1 MIVSHADLGSLI
13 KPVGRGEYPAR
24 TVKGS
29 QSVYRA
35 IAVLRGVARHH
46 STGVTV
52 TALCDELDLTPAT
65 TYRLLQVL
73 LSENILTIDP
83 YSKKYHL
90 GLELYSLGNAAHDF
104 AVREHLVIHLKNL
117 KKLSGETVFLFVRSG
132 ADSLCLQRIDGES
145 EIPSLTLTE
154 GSRRPL
160 GVGAGGLA
168 LLAAQSNRFVEK
180 MLRSNVKFYGDYFD
194 APVDEIRRW
203 VEDSRRRGFSFNDG
217 RLKTGVRA
225 VGMTV
230 GPPSEPPVAAISLA
244 TNEARMTEERRIELE
259 RLLKAQFES
268 HDWSLLRLNDQIYG
282 G

>member
-1 MIVSHADLGSLI
+1 MASIVEPAKD
-13 KPVGRGEYPAR
+13 GEHSAR

-46 STGVTV
+46 RTGVTA

-65 TYRLLQVL
+65 THRLLQVL

-104 AVREHLVIHLKNL
+104 AVREHLVVHLNNL
-117 KKLSGETVFLFVRSG
+117 QKISGETVFLFVQSG
-132 ADSLCLQRIDGES
+132 ADSLCLRRIDGETA
-145 EIPSLTLTE
+145 IPELTLTE

-168 LLAAQSNRFVEK
+168 LLAAQSNRFVDK
-180 MLRSNVKFYGDYFD
+180 ILKSNTKLYGDYFD
-194 APVDEIRRW
+194 APLDEIRRW
-203 VEDSRRRGFSFNDG
+203 VTDTRERGFSFNDG
-217 RLKTGVRA
+217 RLRTGVRA
-225 VGMTV
+225 VGVAV
-230 GPPSEPPVAAISLA
+230 GPPSARPVAAVSLA
-244 TNEARMTEERRIELE
+244 TNAARMTEARRIEFE
-259 RLLKAQFES
+259 QLLKAQFES

-282 G
+282 GLR